1 MTENA
6 LAIESKRARPTDT
19 LGTLAASVAPGC
31 DAWSVRTVDSSDEH
45 IVVRQDICE
54 PVVRRHDRG
63 AMVTVTDSGGTAYV
77 ATPRCD
83 ADGLREAFRAARAAA
98 RAVGRA
104 MVAAPLSAAP
114 VMPFGPSGRTVHRG
128 PDGQPLPSSLAE
140 RIDHV
145 ATACRSLAIDPRIV
159 DRRAWVTFTVVEQ
172 GYVDST
178 GTDITQE
185 FRFTVPNLTA
195 VASHEGITQVRT
207 LGGQY
212 NGFCRQGGLEVLAA
226 AGFFD
231 HGARVAAEALE
242 LAMADPCPSG
252 TMDLVLMPDQMM
264 LQIHESIG
272 HPLELDRILGDERNF
287 AGTSF
292 VTPEMFGHY
301 RYGSDLLDVSH
312 DPGDPAQFASF
323 AVDDEGTRSAKVML
337 IERGILKQPLGGAT
351 SLARLRARPAAPPG
365 AGDWRAVAT
374 TRACSWN
381 RAPIDRMSNLN
392 IEPGTSTLDQMIAAT
407 TLGILMRTNCSWSID
422 DSRNKFQFGCEHGRM
437 IRGGR
442 LAEVV
447 RNPNYRGISA
457 TFWRSL
463 ANVGDETTREVLGTP
478 FCGKGEPMQVIRV
491 GHASPACRFTD
502 VAVFGAR

>member
-1 MTENA
+1 MTANA
-6 LAIESKRARPTDT
+6 LAKESERTRSTAPLGARAT
-19 LGTLAASVAPGC
+19 AVAPVC
-31 DAWSVRTVDSSDEH
+31 DAWSVRTVDSIDER
-45 IVVRQDICE
+45 IMVRQDICE
-54 PVVRRHDRG
+54 PVERSHDHG
-63 AMVTVTDSGGTAYV
+63 TMVTVTDGGGTAHV

-83 ADGLREAFRAARAAA
+83 ADGLREAFLAARAAA
-98 RAVGRA
+98 RAVGHA
-104 MVAAPLSAAP
+104 MIATPTSVE
-114 VMPFGPSGRTVHRG
+114 PSGASRRAVHRG
-128 PDGQPLPSSLAE
+128 PDGEPLPSRLAE
-140 RIDHV
+140 RIDPVV
-145 ATACRSLAIDPRIV
+145 AACRSLAIDPRIV

-178 GTDITQE
+178 GTDITQQ
-185 FRFTVPNLTA
+185 FHFAVPNLMA
-195 VASHEGITQVRT
+195 VASHDGVTEVRT

-212 NGFCRQGGLEVLAA
+212 NGFCRQGGLDVLAA
-226 AGFFD
+226 AGFLD
-231 HGARVAAEALE
+231 QGSRVAAEALE
-242 LAMADPCPSG
+242 LAMADPCPSA

-312 DPGDPAQFASF
+312 DPTDPAQFATF
-323 AVDDEGTRSAKVML
+323 AVDDEGTPSAKVML

-351 SLARLRARPAAPPG
+351 SLARLRARPSAPPG
-365 AGDWRAVAT
+365 AGDWRTVAT

-392 IEPGTSTLDQMIAAT
+392 IEPGTSTLGQMIGAT
-407 TLGILMRTNCSWSID
+407 TLGILMQTNCSWSID

-437 IRGGR
+437 IRDGR

-463 ANVGDETTREVLGTP
+463 ANVGDQTTREVLGTP

-491 GHASPACRFTD
+491 GHAAPVCRFTD
-502 VAVFGAR
+502 VAVFGGR